1 MLKILREFL
10 YLKLNDKMVLQTTIY
25 NILSLCILVNGSI
38 TAAISS
44 QQQLKLE
51 QITSGSTSNDNT
63 KNQASK
69 FIPKII
75 TDKKKIFCEE
85 KICTIVHNFT
95 LTDINAL
102 DCNDRF
108 LSIQFEITNSVVAIG
123 FLDSNA
129 NEIFLKQNKSDIC
142 LKIKRLVV

>member
-1 MLKILREFL
+1 
-10 YLKLNDKMVLQTTIY
+10 MVLQTTIY

-51 QITSGSTSNDNT
+51 PITSGSTSNDNT

-75 TDKKKIFCEE
+75 TDKKKIFCVR
-85 KICTIVHNFT
+85 KDFYYCSQFYS
-95 LTDINAL
+95 
-102 DCNDRF
+102 DRY
-108 LSIQFEITNSVVAIG
+108 
-123 FLDSNA
+123 
-129 NEIFLKQNKSDIC
+129 
-142 LKIKRLVV
+142 